1 MNEKVFYVLLGRSM
15 YHIDSIYAEFAKKSS
30 VTPTLLWILYA
41 INDNK
46 VHTQREICYDW
57 SLPKSTVNTLI
68 MELKNKDY
76 VKLEPIKG
84 KRREMNIIITESG
97 KKYANNVLKD
107 IYQKEAEV
115 FKKLDFNVD
124 DFVKKLQKLELLLGK
139 GDM

>member
-1 MNEKVFYVLLGRSM
+1 
-15 YHIDSIYAEFAKKSS
+15 
-30 VTPTLLWILYA
+30 
-41 INDNK
+41 
-46 VHTQREICYDW
+46 
-57 SLPKSTVNTLI
+57 